1 MDLMTFYEQSIRD
14 LRQRGDYRFFKQLQ
28 PDTTNPAIAIYTDE
42 TGRRSEVTVWCNNDY
57 LGMSKH
63 PDVIAALLLAVKDTG
78 AGAGGV
84 RSLSGTTDYHVEL
97 EHCIADLYDKPR
109 ALLFNSGFI
118 ANDTVLSTLLSRT
131 PGMIAYSDTLI
142 HASMIYGIRHAKCD
156 KRIFRHND
164 PGDLDRLLAD
174 DPPEHPKLVVLES
187 VYSMDGHVAPLP
199 EIVRVAQRHG
209 ALVYLDEVHA
219 CGMYGAKGSG
229 IAEEQGVLDGIDII
243 QGTLGKAYGLIGGY
257 IAAPTAIVEFVKQFA
272 PGLIFT
278 TALPPGIA
286 AAAIES
292 IRILSRTPALRNRL
306 AERAKRLKWLLAEAG
321 LPVMESQS
329 HIVPLY
335 VGDPNLATEVCDTL
349 LKTEGLML
357 QPIKFP
363 TVAHGTERIRI
374 CPAPYH
380 TDKMMDRLLAALQ
393 DIWTRMDLPREAAGQ
408 PVAPAASVPK
418 RATDVSVS
426 LVT

>member
-1 MDLMTFYEQSIRD
+1 MNLMAFYEQSIRD
-14 LRQRGDYRFFKQLQ
+14 LRQRGDYRFFKQMQ
-28 PDTTNPAIAIYTDE
+28 PNPDNPAIATYTDE

-63 PDVIAALLLAVKDTG
+63 PDVIAAMLRAAAG
-78 AGAGGV
+78 SAAGAGGV

-97 EHCIADLYDKPR
+97 EQCLAELYGKPR

-118 ANDTVLSTLLSRT
+118 ANETVLSTLLSRT

-142 HASMIYGIRHAKCD
+142 HASMIYGIRHSKCD

-164 PGDLDRLLAD
+164 PDDLDRLLAG
-174 DPPEHPKLVVLES
+174 DPSDRPKLIVLES
-187 VYSMDGHVAPLP
+187 VYSMDGHVAPLVD
-199 EIVRVAQRHG
+199 IVRVARRHD

-219 CGMYGAKGSG
+219 AGMYGAKGSG
-229 IAEEQGVLDGIDII
+229 IAEEQGVLDGITIV
-243 QGTLGKAYGLIGGY
+243 QGTLGKGYGLIGGY
-257 IAAPTAIVEFVKQFA
+257 IAAPAAIVEFVKQFA

-278 TALPPGIA
+278 TALPPGVA

-292 IRILSRTPALRNRL
+292 IRIVSRSPELRSRL
-306 AERAKRLKWLLAEAG
+306 VERAKRLKWLLAESG

-335 VGDPNLATEVCDTL
+335 VGDPNLATKVCDTL
-349 LKTEGLML
+349 LGTEGLML

-374 CPAPYH
+374 TPAPYH
-380 TDKMMDRLLAALQ
+380 TDKMMDRLVSALQ
-393 DIWTRMDLPREAAGQ
+393 SIWARMELPRE
-408 PVAPAASVPK
+408 VK
-418 RATDVSVS
+418 
-426 LVT
+426 